1 MGKPKK
7 TIKKKNK
14 KWISSGYYIDDSGSW
29 TLLIAADG
37 SGKTKRIKGV
47 V

>member
-1 MGKPKK
+1 M
-7 TIKKKNK
+7 KKKH
-14 KWISSGYYIDDSGSW
+14 WVISGYYWDGKDGW

-47 V
+47 A

>member
-1 MGKPKK
+1 M
-7 TIKKKNK
+7 KKKR
-14 KWISSGYYIDDSGSW
+14 WVISGYYWDGKNAW

-37 SGKTKRIKGV
+37 SGKTKKMKGV